1 MCGCSFDVA
10 NDLYNFPRLYILVL
24 LAGVAGALVVLNRLL
39 CRVVQV
45 KLLCM
50 VDFDARWHCC
60 CRRLTILYTTPA
72 AAAILGEPKM
82 ALILLSSFLYIWL
95 VYI

>member
-1 MCGCSFDVA
+1 MVA
-10 NDLYNFPRLYILVL
+10 VLMWPMTYTISLGFLYYVVL

-50 VDFDARWHCC
+50 VDFDAR
-60 CRRLTILYTTPA
+60 
-72 AAAILGEPKM
+72 
-82 ALILLSSFLYIWL
+82 
-95 VYI
+95 